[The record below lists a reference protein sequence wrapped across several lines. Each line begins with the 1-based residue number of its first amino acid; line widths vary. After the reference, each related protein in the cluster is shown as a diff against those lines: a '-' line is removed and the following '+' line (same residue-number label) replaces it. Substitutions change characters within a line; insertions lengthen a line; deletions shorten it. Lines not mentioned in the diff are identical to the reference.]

1 MKASIRQKRV
11 NMDGLHDDRSAYWT
25 PILTHPDIE
34 PRVLAGLGSVDDF
47 VWWLDRPE
55 THEERAPGGGFV
67 FVDKGQ
73 DQEVHVAF
81 LPEHWGR
88 SVADSFR
95 RVFARKMRE
104 GRTIL
109 AREQEGEWR
118 TRPPKSHGWELAGG
132 WEPSILPRRT
142 RLWRLTPDAWY
153 RSRVGRATDEFHN

>member
-1 MKASIRQKRV
+1 MSESTLR
-11 NMDGLHDDRSAYWT
+11 NSENTDDSDAERTRYWT

-34 PRVLAGLGSVDDF
+34 PMVLAGLGSVGDF
-47 VWWLDRPE
+47 VWWLDQSE

-67 FVDKGQ
+67 FVDKGP

-81 LPEHWGR
+81 LPEYWGR
-88 SVADSFR
+88 SVAASFR

-118 TRPPKSHGWELAGG
+118 TRPPKSHGWELAGE